1 MKIQDLLEDDSW
13 LDIAKDKL
21 SSIGNFIAHGPEDA
35 MNDYRAFIK
44 KNIRRYGS
52 QKTPFTS
59 CGKLHALAD
68 ISFLTC
74 CKYAYKVAVIGVIAQ
89 VK

>member
-52 QKTPFTS
+52 QKTYRLLKKTFPKAAPTDLQ
-59 CGKLHALAD
+59 KAMRL
-68 ISFLTC
+68 
-74 CKYAYKVAVIGVIAQ
+74 KIGA
-89 VK
+89 